1 MALSYNIFKSHFIFG
16 IYTVCLIWNFN
27 LISVD
32 GQFPR
37 VCVENATKP
46 DAMCCPVPPGRV
58 IVGMAYRITDI

>member
-1 MALSYNIFKSHFIFG
+1 M
-16 IYTVCLIWNFN
+16 CLIWNFN